1 MKIHIIGD
9 SLVKPYG
16 DPDEN
21 LIGSWGDYIEFFFDY
36 TKLEFI
42 NYSMAGRSSR
52 RFVNE
57 GRFLDKGLYITD
69 EYKNYLGPACSNFN
83 KDDIVLIEFG
93 HNDDESKIKDIER
106 SVPLGV
112 PNEFGIY
119 PTVMP
124 VETMLTKDSQAKQ
137 YGGTFYTY
145 DCGATYKGFLQLFI
159 KNIRQKQAIPVL
171 ISPVARQ
178 FYVNGELL
186 PTPGQHGGQDQYG
199 AYPYIRAVEQIA
211 QEENVL
217 YIDLF
222 NRTKNMFSMLGEKY
236 AVLLQC
242 IKDENDK
249 LIGHASGGSYAKWV
263 EDYNKYI
270 ENGNF
275 SRFDFTHQNRY
286 GAFLVAAN
294 LIEGMFDLLEQNTNS
309 WEIPQTEL
317 ESFHNLH
324 KYIHKTCELTVQP
337 PKNLEKKTLE
347 LQSFFHHVRFNSF

>member
-1 MKIHIIGD
+1 MKA
-9 SLVKPYG
+9 YG
-16 DPDEN
+16 SPNEN
-21 LIGSWGDYIEFFFDY
+21 LIGSWGDYIEYFFDY
-36 TKLEFI
+36 TKLKLT

-69 EYKNYLGPACSNFN
+69 ENQNYLGPACNSFKKN
-83 KDDIVLIEFG
+83 DLVLIEFG

-106 SVPLGV
+106 SVPLGY
-112 PNEFGIY
+112 PDENGIY

-124 VETMLTKDSQAKQ
+124 IKSMLTKDVDAKQ
-137 YGGTFYTY
+137 YGGEFYAY
-145 DCGATYKGFLQLFI
+145 DCGATYKGFLKLFI
-159 KNIRQKQAIPVL
+159 KNIREREAIPIL

-186 PTPGQHGGQDQYG
+186 PTPGQHGGQDKYG
-199 AYPYIRAVEQIA
+199 PYPYIRAVQQIA
-211 QEENVL
+211 QEEKVL

-242 IKDENDK
+242 LKDENDK
-249 LIGHASGGSYAKWV
+249 LIGHASGGSCAKWV

-270 ENGNF
+270 ESGNF

-294 LIEGMFDLLEQNTNS
+294 VVEGMFDLLEKDTNL
-309 WEIPQTEL
+309 WEIPQAEMK
-317 ESFHNLH
+317 SFQNLR
-324 KYIHKTCELTVQP
+324 KYMHKTCENTVQP
-337 PKNLEKKTLE
+337 PKKLEGKSLE
-347 LQSFFHHVRFNSF
+347 LQAFFQYVRLN